1 MRNQALQEKMG
12 NEQAELLT
20 EIGAYLC
27 QVRQLQELSLETV
40 ASITKIPVRTL
51 QAIETGNLEQL
62 PEPVYI
68 QGFIRRYADAIGAD
82 GAEIANAFPTG
93 AIVKP
98 IKPTWKSTF
107 KAQLRPLHL
116 YVLYM
121 LLVLGAVSGLSYT
134 LNRSANQTGRY
145 ANLTKPVPA
154 GQYVAPGATEFYG
167 PPAPTQI
174 GGKQIGGKTVAAKPA
189 PITAG
194 KPVRV
199 GLTLKSQSWLRIVVD
214 GKTEF
219 EGVLPEG
226 TQRTWEANK
235 QVVVR
240 AGDAGAVLV
249 SHNEEKPRLMGE
261 SGAVE
266 EKLFDSSSHANGQSL
281 LSPTTTAQ
289 NAVL

>member
-1 MRNQALQEKMG
+1 MKNQALQKMG
-12 NEQAELLT
+12 NEQAELLA

-51 QAIETGNLEQL
+51 QAIENGNLSQL

-93 AIVKP
+93 AIIKP
-98 IKPTWKSTF
+98 VKPTWKSTF

-116 YVLYM
+116 YILYM
-121 LLVLGAVSGLSYT
+121 LLVVGAVSSLSYM
-134 LNRSANQTGRY
+134 LNRSANQPDRY
-145 ANLTKPVPA
+145 ASASKSIAA
-154 GQYVAPGATEFYG
+154 GQYIAPGSTEFYG
-167 PPAPTQI
+167 PPAPTQVA
-174 GGKQIGGKTVAAKPA
+174 GKTATTQPSPA
-189 PITAG
+189 TSG
-194 KPVRV
+194 KAVRV
-199 GLTLKSQSWLRIVVD
+199 GLTLKAQSWLRIVVD

-219 EGVLPEG
+219 EGVLPQG

-235 QVVVR
+235 QVLVR

-249 SHNEEKPRLMGE
+249 SHNEEKPQLMGE
-261 SGAVE
+261 PGAVE
-266 EKLFDSSSHANGQSL
+266 EKQFDSGSHANVNSMQ
-281 LSPTTTAQ
+281 PTTTAQ

>member
-1 MRNQALQEKMG
+1 MKNQALQKMG
-12 NEQAELLT
+12 NEQAELLA

-51 QAIETGNLEQL
+51 QAIEAGNLEQL

-68 QGFIRRYADAIGAD
+68 QGFIRRYAEAIGAD
-82 GAEIANAFPTG
+82 GTEIANAFPTG

-98 IKPTWKSTF
+98 VKPTWRSTF

-121 LLVLGAVSGLSYT
+121 LLVVGAVSGLSYM
-134 LNRSANQTGRY
+134 LNRSANQAGRY
-145 ANLTKPVPA
+145 ANSSKPVLA
-154 GQYVAPGATEFYG
+154 GQYIAPGSTEFYG
-167 PPAPTQI
+167 PPAPTQV
-174 GGKQIGGKTVAAKPA
+174 GKTAVRPS
-189 PITAG
+189 PTASG

-199 GLTLKSQSWLRIVVD
+199 GLTLKAQSWLRIVVD

-219 EGVLPEG
+219 EGVLPQG
-226 TQRTWEANK
+226 TQRTWEASK

-249 SHNEEKPRLMGE
+249 SHNEEQPQLMGE
-261 SGAVE
+261 PGAVE
-266 EKLFDSSSHANGQSL
+266 EKRFDSGSHANVNSFM
-281 LSPTTTAQ
+281 PTTTAQ

>member
-1 MRNQALQEKMG
+1 MKNQALQKTG
-12 NEQAELLT
+12 NEQAKLLT
-20 EIGAYLC
+20 EIGAYLR

-51 QAIETGNLEQL
+51 QAIEAGNLEQL

-68 QGFIRRYADAIGAD
+68 QGFIRRYADAIGVD
-82 GAEIANAFPTG
+82 GTEIANAFPTG
-93 AIVKP
+93 AI
-98 IKPTWKSTF
+98 IKPVKSAWKGTF

-121 LLVLGAVSGLSYT
+121 LLVVGAVSGLSYT
-134 LNRSANQTGRY
+134 LDRSASQAGRY
-145 ANLTKPVPA
+145 AYLTKPVSL
-154 GQYVAPGATEFYG
+154 GQSVAPGSTEFYG

-174 GGKQIGGKTVAAKPA
+174 GKTPAKQIA
-189 PITAG
+189 PTTSG

-199 GLTLKSQSWLRIVVD
+199 GLTLTAQSWLRITVD

-226 TQRTWEANK
+226 TQRTWEASK

-249 SHNEEKPRLMGE
+249 SHNEDKPQLMGE
-261 SGAVE
+261 PGAVE
-266 EKLFDSSSHANGQSL
+266 EKQFDASSRASSQSL
-281 LSPTTTAQ
+281 VSPATTGQ
-289 NAVL
+289 NTVL

>member
-1 MRNQALQEKMG
+1 MKNQALQKMG
-12 NEQAELLT
+12 NEQAELLA
-20 EIGAYLC
+20 EIGAYLG
-27 QVRQLQELSLETV
+27 QARQLQELSLETV
-40 ASITKIPVRTL
+40 AAITKIPVRTL
-51 QAIETGNLEQL
+51 QAIEDGNLEQL

-93 AIVKP
+93 AIIKP
-98 IKPTWKSTF
+98 VKPTWKHTF

-121 LLVLGAVSGLSYT
+121 LLVVGAVSGLSYM

-154 GQYVAPGATEFYG
+154 GQYVAPGSTEFYG

-174 GGKQIGGKTVAAKPA
+174 GKTATAKKTLP
-189 PITAG
+189 TVSG

-199 GLTLKSQSWLRIVVD
+199 GLTLTAQSWLRIVVD

-249 SHNEEKPRLMGE
+249 SHNEEKPQLMGE
-261 SGAVE
+261 PGAVE
-266 EKLFDSSSHANGQSL
+266 EKQFDSSSHANGQSL
-281 LSPTTTAQ
+281 VSPTTTAQ

>member
-1 MRNQALQEKMG
+1 MKNQALQKMG

-20 EIGAYLC
+20 EIGAYLR

-40 ASITKIPVRTL
+40 TSITKIPVRTL
-51 QAIETGNLEQL
+51 QAIEDGNLAQL

-68 QGFIRRYADAIGAD
+68 QGFIRRYADAIGTD
-82 GAEIANAFPTG
+82 GAELANAFPTG
-93 AIVKP
+93 AIIRPV
-98 IKPTWKSTF
+98 KPTWKSAF

-116 YVLYM
+116 YILYM
-121 LLVLGAVSGLSYT
+121 LLVVGAVIGLSYT
-134 LNRSANQTGRY
+134 LNRSASQASRY
-145 ANLTKPVPA
+145 AYLTKPVSP
-154 GQYVAPGATEFYG
+154 GQYVAPGSNEFYG
-167 PPAPTQI
+167 PSAPTQI
-174 GGKQIGGKTVAAKPA
+174 GKTAAKKIA
-189 PITAG
+189 PTTSC

-199 GLTLKSQSWLRIVVD
+199 GLTLTAQSWLRITVD

-235 QVVVR
+235 QVIVR

-249 SHNEEKPRLMGE
+249 SHNEERPQLMGKP
-261 SGAVE
+261 GVVE
-266 EKLFDSSSHANGQSL
+266 EKQFDASSHASGQSL
-281 LSPTTTAQ
+281 VSPTTTAQ

>member
-1 MRNQALQEKMG
+1 MKNQALQKMG
-12 NEQAELLT
+12 NEQAELLA

-51 QAIETGNLEQL
+51 QAIEAGNMEQL

-68 QGFIRRYADAIGAD
+68 QGFIRRYAEAIGAD
-82 GAEIANAFPTG
+82 GTEIANAFPTG
-93 AIVKP
+93 AIIKP
-98 IKPTWKSTF
+98 VKPTWRSTF

-121 LLVLGAVSGLSYT
+121 LLVVGAVSGLSYM
-134 LNRSANQTGRY
+134 LNRSANQTSRY
-145 ANLTKPVPA
+145 ANLSKPVLS
-154 GQYVAPGATEFYG
+154 GQYVAPGSTEFYG
-167 PPAPTQI
+167 PPAPTQV
-174 GGKQIGGKTVAAKPA
+174 GKTTAKPS
-189 PITAG
+189 PTVSG

-199 GLTLKSQSWLRIVVD
+199 GLTLKAQSWLRIVVD

-219 EGVLPEG
+219 EGVLPQG

-249 SHNEEKPRLMGE
+249 SHNEEKPQQMGE
-261 SGAVE
+261 PGAVE
-266 EKLFDSSSHANGQSL
+266 EKQFDSGSHANVNSFM
-281 LSPTTTAQ
+281 PTTTAQ

>member
-1 MRNQALQEKMG
+1 MKNQALQKMG
-12 NEQAELLT
+12 NDQAELLV
-20 EIGAYLC
+20 EIGAYLGE
-27 QVRQLQELSLETV
+27 VRQLQELSLETV

-51 QAIETGNLEQL
+51 QAIEAGHLEQL

-68 QGFIRRYADAIGAD
+68 KGFIRRYADAIGAD
-82 GAEIANAFPTG
+82 GAEIANAFPTA
-93 AIVKP
+93 AIIKP
-98 IKPTWKSTF
+98 VKPTWKSTF

-121 LLVLGAVSGLSYT
+121 LLVVGAVSGLSYV

-145 ANLTKPVPA
+145 ANLAKPTPI
-154 GQYVAPGATEFYG
+154 GQYVAPGSIEFYG
-167 PPAPTQI
+167 PPAPTQT
-174 GGKQIGGKTVAAKPA
+174 GRKLVAAKPS
-189 PITAG
+189 PVNSG

-199 GLTLKSQSWLRIVVD
+199 GLTLTAQSWLRIVVD

-219 EGVLPEG
+219 EGVLPQG
-226 TQRTWEANK
+226 TQRTWEATK

-249 SHNEEKPRLMGE
+249 SHNEEKPQLMGE
-261 SGAVE
+261 PGAVE
-266 EKLFDSSSHANGQSL
+266 EKQFDSDSHANGQSL
-281 LSPTTTAQ
+281 GSPTTTAQ

>member
-1 MRNQALQEKMG
+1 MKNQALQKMG
-12 NEQAELLT
+12 NEQAELLA

-51 QAIETGNLEQL
+51 QAIEAGNLEQL

-68 QGFIRRYADAIGAD
+68 KGFIRRYAEAIGAN
-82 GAEIANAFPTG
+82 GTEIANAFPTG
-93 AIVKP
+93 AIIKP
-98 IKPTWKSTF
+98 VKPTWRSTF

-121 LLVLGAVSGLSYT
+121 LLVVGAVSGLSYM

-145 ANLTKPVPA
+145 ANLSKPVLS
-154 GQYVAPGATEFYG
+154 GQYVAPGSTEFYG
-167 PPAPTQI
+167 PPAPTQV
-174 GGKQIGGKTVAAKPA
+174 GKTTAKPSPSA
-189 PITAG
+189 SG
-194 KPVRV
+194 KPVRI
-199 GLTLKSQSWLRIVVD
+199 GLTLKAQSWLRIVVD

-219 EGVLPEG
+219 EGVLPQG

-249 SHNEEKPRLMGE
+249 SHNEEKPQLMGE
-261 SGAVE
+261 PGAVE
-266 EKLFDSSSHANGQSL
+266 EKQFDSASHANVNSFM
-281 LSPTTTAQ
+281 PTTTAQ
-289 NAVL
+289 NALL

>member
-1 MRNQALQEKMG
+1 MKNQALQKKMG

-20 EIGAYLC
+20 EIGAYLR

-82 GAEIANAFPTG
+82 GAEVANAFPTG

-121 LLVLGAVSGLSYT
+121 LLVVGAVSGLSYT

-145 ANLTKPVPA
+145 ANLVKPVPT
-154 GQYVAPGATEFYG
+154 GQSVAPGSTEFYG

-174 GGKQIGGKTVAAKPA
+174 GKTVAAKPS
-189 PITAG
+189 PTTSG

-199 GLTLKSQSWLRIVVD
+199 GLTLKAQSWLRIVVD

-226 TQRTWEANK
+226 TQRTWEAHK

-261 SGAVE
+261 PGAVE
-266 EKLFDSSSHANGQSL
+266 EKQFDSSSHASGQSL
-281 LSPTTTAQ
+281 VSPTKTAQ
-289 NAVL
+289 NTIL

>member
-1 MRNQALQEKMG
+1 MKNQALQKMG

-20 EIGAYLC
+20 EIGAYLR

-51 QAIETGNLEQL
+51 QAIEDGNLELL

-93 AIVKP
+93 AIIKP
-98 IKPTWKSTF
+98 VKPTWKSTF

-121 LLVLGAVSGLSYT
+121 LLVVGAVSGLSYT
-134 LNRSANQTGRY
+134 LNRSAGQAGRY
-145 ANLTKPVPA
+145 AYLTKPVSP
-154 GQYVAPGATEFYG
+154 GQSVAPGSTEFYG
-167 PPAPTQI
+167 PPAPNQI
-174 GGKQIGGKTVAAKPA
+174 GKTDSKKISP
-189 PITAG
+189 TTSG

-199 GLTLKSQSWLRIVVD
+199 GLTLTAQSWLRITVD

-249 SHNEEKPRLMGE
+249 SHNEEKPQLMGE
-261 SGAVE
+261 PGAVE
-266 EKLFDSSSHANGQSL
+266 EKQFDASSHASGQSL
-281 LSPTTTAQ
+281 VSPTTTAQ
-289 NAVL
+289 NTVL